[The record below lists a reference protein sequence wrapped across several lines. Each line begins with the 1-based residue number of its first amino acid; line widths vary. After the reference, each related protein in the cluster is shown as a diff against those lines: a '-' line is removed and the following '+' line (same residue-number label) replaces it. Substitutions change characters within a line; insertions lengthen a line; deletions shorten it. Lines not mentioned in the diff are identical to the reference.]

1 LYLDVLTLDKL
12 LKPWEARTVP
22 FASQFAQAC
31 ILPVEVL
38 PRAVLALLL
47 AVLAVE
53 LAVLAVDWAVL
64 AVDWAVAASLTPVVP
79 RSYADL
85 AAEAVAV
92 RVVEVELIEVDSCTT
107 PVWPVVALRAVIVP
121 EVVMVPPVI
130 APEVATEVTVPV
142 LLVLLAAR
150 S

>member
-1 LYLDVLTLDKL
+1 LVRL
-12 LKPWEARTVP
+12 
-22 FASQFAQAC
+22 
-31 ILPVEVL
+31 
-38 PRAVLALLL
+38 RAVLALLL

-53 LAVLAVDWAVL
+53 LAVLAVDWAV
-64 AVDWAVAASLTPVVP
+64 AALLTPVVP

-85 AAEAVAV
+85 AAEAVAA

-107 PVWPVVALRAVIVP
+107 PVWPVVALRALIVP